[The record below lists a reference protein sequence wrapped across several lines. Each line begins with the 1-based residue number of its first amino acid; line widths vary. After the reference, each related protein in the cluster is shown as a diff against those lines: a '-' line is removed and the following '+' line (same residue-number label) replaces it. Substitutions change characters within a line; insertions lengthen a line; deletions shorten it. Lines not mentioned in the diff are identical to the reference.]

1 MPWTTPSIKKSTPLA
16 SPSDEKTHRQRNYRE
31 AIAEGLH
38 GLLEEDPSVFLMG
51 EGIDDASGVFGTT
64 LGLVDSFGKD
74 RVIDTPIAEN
84 GLTGIAMGAAIKGMR
99 PIFIHMRPDF
109 LLISLDQL
117 LNHAAK
123 WSYMSNGQVPVPLT
137 IRCIIGRGW
146 GSAAQHSQSIQALL
160 THLPGLKVV
169 MPATAYDAKG
179 LLIAAVRDN
188 NPVVIMEHRW
198 LYDNPGYVPEE
209 QYEVTIGKALICKK
223 GQDIT
228 IVATSMMVHEAM
240 QAADKLSQNKI
251 KVEVIDLRSVKPWD
265 KECVIQSVKK
275 TGRLIIADTGHRYG
289 GVAAE
294 VAAEIA
300 ESCWNNLKA
309 PVKRI
314 TMPECP
320 VPAAASLE
328 KLYYPDH
335 QDIIRTAQ
343 EILS

>member
-1 MPWTTPSIKKSTPLA
+1 MATA
-16 SPSDEKTHRQRNYRE
+16 NEATHRQRTYRE

-38 GLLEEDPSVFLMG
+38 DLLAKDPSVFIMG
-51 EGIDDASGVFGTT
+51 EGVDDASGVFGTT
-64 LGLVDSFGKD
+64 LGLVDTFGKD
-74 RVIDTPIAEN
+74 RIVDTPIAEN
-84 GLTGIAMGAAIKGMR
+84 GITGIAMGAAIKGMR

-179 LLIAAVRDN
+179 LLVAAVRDN

-198 LYDNPGYVPEE
+198 LYDNPGYVPAEL
-209 QYEVTIGKALICKK
+209 YEVPIGKALVCKK
-223 GQDIT
+223 GQHLT

-240 QAADKLSQNKI
+240 RAAEELKKANI
-251 KVEVIDLRSVKPWD
+251 EAEVLDMRSIKPWD
-265 KECVIQSVKK
+265 KECVVTSVKK

-300 ESCWNNLKA
+300 ERCWDSLKA
-309 PVKRI
+309 PIRRI

-328 KLYYPDH
+328 ELYYPNYK
-335 QDIIRTAQ
+335 DIIRTAQ
-343 EILS
+343 GLLP